1 MNTFHDSFSTAVIQ
15 SQKYKNWD
23 CLPLETVPPI
33 QNLMITLGMYD
44 ERLPPFP
51 LYKTVRLI

>member
-44 ERLPPFP
+44 ERLPLSPSPKRFA
-51 LYKTVRLI
+51 